1 MKAERELKTKGLTV
15 LASTVLAVALL
26 VTTVM
31 PAVAALHKA
40 SRAQFPAML
49 EQLTEEGVISPEQ
62 AETIMA
68 RTRQLS
74 RVQHAYR
81 QKVREQA
88 RVQSRPISVRIS
100 EVLGIKADKL
110 VYQLRESKTIA
121 EIAEQQGIS
130 TSVVMDELLA
140 LPEDGLDRAVAHGSL
155 SQEQAREKLG
165 RAEAKISKMVHED
178 TLKDIEI
185 LRKHKGAT
193 QTRLLLYQV

>member
-1 MKAERELKTKGLTV
+1 M
-15 LASTVLAVALL
+15 ALL
-26 VTTVM
+26 VITVT
-31 PAVAALHKA
+31 PAVAAPPKA
-40 SRAQFPAML
+40 SQAQFAAML

-62 AETIMA
+62 AEAIMA
-68 RTRQLS
+68 RTQQLS

-88 RVQSRPISVRIS
+88 RVQSRPILVRIS

-140 LPEDGLDRAVAHGSL
+140 LAEDGLDRAVAHGRL

-165 RAEAKISKMVHED
+165 RAEAKISKMVQEA
-178 TLKDIEI
+178 TLKAIEI

-193 QTRLLLYQV
+193 QTRLLLCQV